1 MYSSRFYNIDQIV
14 KDYSKLKPLD
24 IALIYE
30 NIDGNLCETLTYQE
44 LDGYISQASNYLL
57 SHKLPIQ
64 SKVMLS
70 IPNSLVFIIF
80 LFACFRTGLV
90 AVTVNPNLTERE
102 LHHQYDKSN
111 SQILITTKDISKLKI
126 SIIKLKSI
134 QLDDLSDFLEEYDT
148 NYEGEITHP
157 DFEATILFT
166 SGTTNLPKGVIS
178 TNASYLTKIYSVANH
193 LKMTETDRHFLTLP
207 IFHTNGQYSL
217 LAILSVGGS
226 AVITSR
232 FSKSQ
237 FMNLASKHSV
247 TLSTLFASTIRMLLL
262 SQKNHDEQNN
272 SIRLI
277 MFAQSVSEAELML
290 WKKRFNIN
298 LIQIYGMSETTG
310 MISANP
316 LNRSKNMSIGKI
328 LPMYKYKIINEDNKN
343 CAPYENGEL
352 LIKGTKGKTLMK
364 GYVNDRNSTAKTI
377 INNYLHTGDV
387 VYYDNDNFIYFVD
400 RKNDVIKRSGENI
413 STVEIENV
421 LVNFPAIENVS
432 VVGIPD
438 KIMDFK
444 IIAYIILNSENID
457 LNELKDFCKINLVS
471 YKIPE
476 KFIIVDKFPTTAVG
490 KIQKYKL
497 KEELQ

>member
-14 KDYSKLKPLD
+14 KDYSKCKPLD

-30 NIDGNLCETLTYQE
+30 NIDSNLCEILTYQE
-44 LDGYISQASNYLL
+44 FDDYISQASNFLL
-57 SHKLPIQ
+57 SQNLPKQ
-64 SKVMLS
+64 SKIMLS

-90 AVTVNPNLTERE
+90 AVTVNPNLSERE
-102 LHHQYDKSN
+102 LQHQYTKSN
-111 SQILITTKDISKLKI
+111 SQILISYTDISNFKNP
-126 SIIKLKSI
+126 IIKLKSI
-134 QLDDLSDFLEEYDT
+134 KLSDLSVFLKPYDT
-148 NYEGEITHP
+148 KYKGEIIHP
-157 DFEATILFT
+157 DYEATILFT

-178 TNASYLTKIYSVANH
+178 TNESYLTKICSVANH
-193 LKMTETDRHFLTLP
+193 LEMTENDRHFLTLP

-232 FSKSQ
+232 FSKSK
-237 FMNLASKHSV
+237 FMNLALKHNV

-262 SQKNHDEQNN
+262 SEKNSHELNTN
-272 SIRLI
+272 IRLI
-277 MFAQSVSEAELML
+277 MFAQSVSESELTQ

-316 LNRSKNMSIGKI
+316 LNGNKNMSIGKV
-328 LPMYKYKIINEDNKN
+328 LPMYKYKIINENKQN
-343 CAPYENGEL
+343 CSPYENGEL

-364 GYVNDRNSTAKTI
+364 GYVNDKISTAKTI
-377 INNYLHTGDV
+377 INDYLHTGDV
-387 VYYDNDNFIYFVD
+387 VYYDNEDFIYFVD

-421 LVNFPAIENVS
+421 LVNFPTIENAS

-438 KIMDFK
+438 EIMDFK
-444 IIAYIILNSENID
+444 IIAYLILNNENID
-457 LNELKDFCKINLVS
+457 LNQLKDFCKINLVP